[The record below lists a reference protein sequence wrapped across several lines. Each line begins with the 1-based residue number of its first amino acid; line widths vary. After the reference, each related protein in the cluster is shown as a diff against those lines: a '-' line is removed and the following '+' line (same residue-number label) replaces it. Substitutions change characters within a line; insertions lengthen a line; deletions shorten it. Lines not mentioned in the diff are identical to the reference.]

1 MADDG
6 KMLVLQR
13 KQEDEDFPSVL
24 PEFLKRAL
32 STASLRFECV
42 RVAGA
47 PLLRCWKTATWAL
60 GADCDVADHRGRAFT
75 SGLGPDVSVQVGGS
89 VCLPAAR
96 CRSGS
101 ASG

>member
-13 KQEDEDFPSVL
+13 KQEHEDFPSVL

-47 PLLRCWKTATWAL
+47 PLLRCWKTARWAL
-60 GADCDVADHRGRAFT
+60 A
-75 SGLGPDVSVQVGGS
+75 
-89 VCLPAAR
+89 
-96 CRSGS
+96 
-101 ASG
+101 